1 MLIDRDSPCPL
12 AFEDSVMFRRTL
24 SICLGLALLAAGAM
38 VSLACPFCSAPS
50 LTLCEQLNMSD
61 AAVLVQWESG
71 LPADREKAFL
81 GSTDYTVLKVVHDS
95 SGALKPGGTVHLD
108 RYRASKAGDM
118 FLLLGTKMTEL
129 EWGSP
134 LEVTDTSFNYITQA
148 PSKEVPA
155 TERLAYFVKFL
166 EFSDQIV
173 ADDAYGEFAN
183 AQYKDIVAV
192 KDKFPREKLREWLA
206 NPQTVPSRLGLYGL
220 MTGLS
225 GTEADAEYLKGR
237 LLEPVEGFRL
247 GIDGMMGGYLLLVGE
262 KGLEVLE
269 DAKLRSKTVPFS
281 ETYAT
286 MQALRFMWTYGDER
300 ISKDRLRQSMRI
312 ILDRPELADLV
323 IVDLGR
329 WQDWSVADRLM
340 ELYGT
345 AGYDIPSTKRAI
357 VRFYLTMEAA
367 KPKDAK
373 EPFPEHVVA
382 AQKHLKTL
390 REKDPETVKAAE
402 EFFFLNF

>member
-1 MLIDRDSPCPL
+1 
-12 AFEDSVMFRRTL
+12 MFRLTL
-24 SICLGLALLAAGAM
+24 SVCVGLSLLALGA
-38 VSLACPFCSAPS
+38 VQAVCCPFCSAPS

-71 LPADREKAFL
+71 KPADREKGFL
-81 GSTDYTVLKVVHDS
+81 GSTVYSVLKVVHDS
-95 SGALKPGGTVHLD
+95 TGGQKPGGTVEID
-108 RYRASKAGDM
+108 RYRASKKGDM
-118 FLLLGTKMTEL
+118 FLLLGTKSPAPTPTL

-134 LEVTDTSFNYITQA
+134 LEVTETSFNYITQA
-148 PSKEVPA
+148 PSKETPA
-155 TERLAYFVKFL
+155 AKRLTYFVKFL

-183 AQYKDIVAV
+183 AQYKDIVSV

-220 MTGLS
+220 MLGLG

-247 GIDGMMGGYLLLVGE
+247 GIDGMMGGYLLLAGD
-262 KGLEVLE
+262 KGLDTLDE
-269 DAKLRSKTVPFS
+269 AKLRNKTVAFS

-286 MQALRFMWTYGDER
+286 MQALRFMWTYGDDR

-312 ILDRPELADLV
+312 ILARPELADLV

-329 WQDWSVADRLM
+329 WEDWSVSDRLM
-340 ELYGT
+340 EMYGT
-345 AGYDIPSTKRAI
+345 EGYDIPSTKRAI
-357 VRFYLTMEAA
+357 VRFYLTAEAA

-373 EPFPEHVVA
+373 EPFPAHVVS

-402 EFFFLNF
+402 EFFYLNF

>member
-1 MLIDRDSPCPL
+1 
-12 AFEDSVMFRRTL
+12 
-24 SICLGLALLAAGAM
+24 
-38 VSLACPFCSAPS
+38 
-50 LTLCEQLNMSD
+50 
-61 AAVLVQWESG
+61 
-71 LPADREKAFL
+71 
-81 GSTDYTVLKVVHDS
+81 
-95 SGALKPGGTVHLD
+95 
-108 RYRASKAGDM
+108 
-118 FLLLGTKMTEL
+118 
-129 EWGSP
+129 
-134 LEVTDTSFNYITQA
+134 
-148 PSKEVPA
+148 
-155 TERLAYFVKFL
+155 
-166 EFSDQIV
+166 
-173 ADDAYGEFAN
+173 
-183 AQYKDIVAV
+183 
-192 KDKFPREKLREWLA
+192 
-206 NPQTVPSRLGLYGL
+206 

-225 GTEADAEYLKGR
+225 GTDEDAEYLKGR

-247 GIDGMMGGYLLLVGE
+247 GIDGMMGGYLLLAGE

-269 DAKLRSKTVPFS
+269 DAKLRSKTVPFN

-286 MQALRFMWTYGDER
+286 MQALRFMWTYGDEQ

-340 ELYGT
+340 ELYGS

-367 KPKDAK
+367 KPKEAQ
-373 EPFPEHVVA
+373 EPFPAHVVT
-382 AQKHLKTL
+382 AQTHLKTL

>member
-1 MLIDRDSPCPL
+1 
-12 AFEDSVMFRRTL
+12 MFRLTL
-24 SICLGLALLAAGAM
+24 SACVGLSLLALTTVQALC
-38 VSLACPFCSAPS
+38 CPFCSAPS

-71 LPADREKAFL
+71 LPADKEKGFL
-81 GSTDYTVLKVVHDS
+81 GSTEYAVLKVVHDS
-95 SGALKPGGTVHLD
+95 GGELKPGGKVKID

-118 FLLLGTKMTEL
+118 FLLLGTKVETL

-134 LEVTDTSFNYITQA
+134 LEVTETSFNYITQA
-148 PSKEVPA
+148 PSKEAPA
-155 TERLAYFVKFL
+155 TKRLEYFVKFL
-166 EFSDQIV
+166 EFSDHIV

-192 KDKFPREKLREWLA
+192 KAKFPKEKLREWLS

-220 MTGLS
+220 MLGLS
-225 GTEADAEYLKGR
+225 GSEADAEYLKGR
-237 LLEPVEGFRL
+237 LIEPVEGFRL
-247 GIDGMMGGYLLLVGE
+247 GIDGMMGGYLLLAGD
-262 KGLEVLE
+262 KGLTVLE
-269 DAKLRSKTVPFS
+269 DAKLRDKKVPFS

-286 MQALRFMWTYGDER
+286 MQALRFMWTYGDNH
-300 ISKDRLRQSMRI
+300 ISKERLRQSMRI

-329 WQDWSVADRLM
+329 WQDWSVSDRLM
-340 ELYGT
+340 ELYGS

-357 VRFYLTMEAA
+357 VRFYLTAEAT
-367 KPKDAK
+367 KPKDVK
-373 EPFPEHVVA
+373 EPLPAHVVT

-390 REKDPETVKAAE
+390 RETDPETVKAAE
-402 EFFFLNF
+402 EFFYLNF

>member
-1 MLIDRDSPCPL
+1 
-12 AFEDSVMFRRTL
+12 MFR
-24 SICLGLALLAAGAM
+24 LALSLCVGLSLLALDVTPAM
-38 VSLACPFCSAPS
+38 CCPFCSAPS

-71 LPADREKAFL
+71 KPADREKGFL
-81 GSTDYTVLKVVHDS
+81 GSTEYAVLKVVHDS
-95 SGALKPGGTVHLD
+95 TGALKPGGKVSLD
-108 RYRASKAGDM
+108 RYRASKSGDM
-118 FLLLGTKMTEL
+118 FLLLGTKTTEL

-134 LEVTDTSFNYITQA
+134 LEVTETSFNYITQA
-148 PSKEVPA
+148 PSKEAPPA
-155 TERLAYFVKFL
+155 KRLAYFLKFL
-166 EFSDQIV
+166 EFSDHIV

-183 AQYKDIVAV
+183 AQYKDIVSV
-192 KDKFPREKLREWLA
+192 KDQFPREKLREWLS

-220 MTGLS
+220 MLGLS
-225 GTEADAEYLKGR
+225 GKAEDAEYLKGR

-247 GIDGMMGGYLLLVGE
+247 GIDGMMGGYLILAGDQ
-262 KGLEVLE
+262 GLSILE
-269 DAKLRSKTVPFS
+269 EAKLRTKTVPFS

-286 MQALRFMWTYGDER
+286 MQALRFMWTYGDGR

-329 WQDWSVADRLM
+329 WEDWSVSDRLM
-340 ELYGT
+340 QMYGT
-345 AGYDIPSTKRAI
+345 EGYDILSTKRAI
-357 VRFYLTMEAA
+357 VRFYLTAEGT

-373 EPFPEHVVA
+373 EPLPAHVVS

-390 REKDPETVKAAE
+390 RDKDPETVKSAE
-402 EFFFLNF
+402 EFFYLNF